1 MGCAYL
7 SVVMDWLSWLV
18 LSWKL
23 DAVMDSKLS
32 VFALAAAFEEY
43 EPPKI
48 FNSDQVSQY
57 AA

>member
-1 MGCAYL
+1 
-7 SVVMDWLSWLV
+7 MDWLSWLV